1 MASAMNDRRIRLGLV
16 GGAIGALIG
25 PVHRTA
31 ARLDDRFRIVGAV
44 LSSKPEKALA
54 DAEALGLPGF
64 ASLAAMIAAGG
75 LDAVAI
81 ATPNDSHAAICL
93 KALDAG
99 LDVICDKPLANT
111 VEDGRR
117 IAERVAATGR
127 IFCLTHNYSGYPMVR
142 QMRSMIAAGAIGSV
156 RLVLST
162 YRQGS
167 LATDIPPDEMPPRM
181 RWRLD
186 PTKGGASHIMGDIGA
201 HVHQLVTYTTG
212 LGIAAVMAELGALMP
227 GRNAHDTGQAL
238 LRFTNGARGQ
248 MLATKMAHGAE
259 NEIAIEVY
267 GELGGLRW
275 QQSRVDE
282 LNFVRNGEPQQTLSR
297 GGPYLAPLAKRAC
310 RLPPGHP
317 EGFLEGFANLYAD
330 FAELVAARREG
341 RDPDPLAGT
350 IPTATDGLAGLLFIG
365 ACQRSS
371 DGGRWADVAIP

>member
-1 MASAMNDRRIRLGLV
+1 MASAINDRRIRLGLV

-31 ARLDDRFRIVGAV
+31 ARLDDHFKVVGAV

-54 DAEALGLPGF
+54 DAEALGLQGF
-64 ASLAAMIAAGG
+64 ASLADMIAAGG

-81 ATPNDSHAAICL
+81 ATPNDSHAALCL
-93 KALDAG
+93 EALDAG

-111 VEDGRR
+111 VEDGRQ

-127 IFCLTHNYSGYPMVR
+127 VFCLTHNYSGYPMVR
-142 QMRSMIAAGAIGSV
+142 QMRAMIEAGAIGTV
-156 RLVLST
+156 RLVHST

-167 LATDIPPDEMPPRM
+167 LATDVEKGELPPRV

-186 PTKGGASHIMGDIGA
+186 PARGGPSHIMGDIGT
-201 HVHQLVTYTTG
+201 HVHQLISYTTG
-212 LGIAAVMAELGALMP
+212 LDVAAVMAELGALLP

-238 LRFTNGARGQ
+238 LRFSNGAKGQ

-282 LNFVRNGEPQQTLSR
+282 LSFVRNGEPQQMLSR

-317 EGFLEGFANLYAD
+317 EGFFEGFANLYGD
-330 FAELVAARREG
+330 FADLVAAG
-341 RDPDPLAGT
+341 RDGYQPDPLATT
-350 IPTATDGLAGLLFIG
+350 IPTAADGLLGLLFID
-365 ACQRSS
+365 ACLRSS
-371 DGGRWADVAIP
+371 ETGSWQAVER